1 MRRVFIAMSIMFALS
16 WPLNASGDRRF
27 DTIGS
32 LRSACVGFIDG
43 TGLYLPKGICA
54 GWIIG
59 ERELRSPACTAKR
72 ENWGGA
78 FISMIARDMSDQSVL
93 TLSQAF
99 VSWANEHPHLWSEK
113 LRALAYLDVW
123 SEFPCDKID

>member
-1 MRRVFIAMSIMFALS
+1 MSRVFITMSIIFALS
-16 WPLNASGDRRF
+16 WPLSASGDQRF
-27 DTIGS
+27 NTIGS
-32 LRSACVGFIDG
+32 LRSACVGFIYG

-93 TLSQAF
+93 TLSQTF

-123 SEFPCDKID
+123 LPYD

>member
-1 MRRVFIAMSIMFALS
+1 MRRILIAMSIMFALCR
-16 WPLNASGDRRF
+16 PLGASSDQRF

-32 LRSACVGFIDG
+32 LTSACLGFIDG

-78 FISMIARDMSDQSVL
+78 FISMIARDMSNQSVL

-99 VSWANEHPHLWSEK
+99 VSWANEHPHLWSKK

-123 SEFPCDKID
+123 SEFPCD